1 MKVLLA
7 DDHAL
12 VRSGIRRLL
21 EDMPDVVVTGEADD
35 GEQAMEM
42 IGHAVPDIV
51 LADISM
57 PRMTGLELSAWLA
70 RTLPEVKVIILSM
83 HASAEYVVEALNAG
97 AKGYLPKQSAAGEIE
112 LALRAV
118 CEGKVYLSPG
128 ISRHMVNVF
137 LKGSAGEDRSG
148 ARITPRQREV
158 LKLVAQGKSS
168 KDIAALLDISPRT
181 VDAHRAELMDRLGVR
196 DVIGLLREAAR
207 RGLVELDDRQ

>member
-57 PRMTGLELSAWLA
+57 PRMTGLELVAAL
-70 RTLPEVKVIILSM
+70 RRQGLEVPTVLISGHLTP
-83 HASAEYVVEALNAG
+83 AVTRQA
-97 AKGYLPKQSAAGEIE
+97 SAAGISVIE
-112 LALRAV
+112 
-118 CEGKVYLSPG
+118 KP
-128 ISRHMVNVF
+128 F
-137 LKGSAGEDRSG
+137 LGN
-148 ARITPRQREV
+148 
-158 LKLVAQGKSS
+158 
-168 KDIAALLDISPRT
+168 
-181 VDAHRAELMDRLGVR
+181 
-196 DVIGLLREAAR
+196 
-207 RGLVELDDRQ
+207 GLVELIRTATGSATTPATR